1 MNRKTC
7 VCVVH
12 ALGVQF
18 KCNTFIGYID
28 HFYFFLNNIF
38 FWGWGSNL
46 FQQYDLILLQINR
59 TSKRK
64 VNDIIVV
71 FSSPENNRIC

>member
-28 HFYFFLNNIF
+28 HFYFFSIISF
-38 FWGWGSNL
+38 GGGSNL

-64 VNDIIVV
+64 VNGIIVV
-71 FSSPENNRIC
+71 FSSPKNNRIC

>member
-28 HFYFFLNNIF
+28 HFYFFSIISF
-38 FWGWGSNL
+38 GGVVTYSSNM
-46 FQQYDLILLQINR
+46 
-59 TSKRK
+59 T
-64 VNDIIVV
+64 
-71 FSSPENNRIC
+71 

>member
-18 KCNTFIGYID
+18 KCNTLIGYID
-28 HFYFFLNNIF
+28 RFCFFLSIMSSF
-38 FWGWGSNL
+38 LVVTYSSNV
-46 FQQYDLILLQINR
+46 
-59 TSKRK
+59 T
-64 VNDIIVV
+64 
-71 FSSPENNRIC
+71 

>member
-18 KCNTFIGYID
+18 KCNTLIGYID
-28 HFYFFLNNIF
+28 RFVFFSLNNVF
-38 FWGWGSNL
+38 FFGSNL
-46 FQQYDLILLQINR
+46 FQQCDLILLQINR
-59 TSKRK
+59 TANVKLQ
-64 VNDIIVV
+64 I
-71 FSSPENNRIC
+71 